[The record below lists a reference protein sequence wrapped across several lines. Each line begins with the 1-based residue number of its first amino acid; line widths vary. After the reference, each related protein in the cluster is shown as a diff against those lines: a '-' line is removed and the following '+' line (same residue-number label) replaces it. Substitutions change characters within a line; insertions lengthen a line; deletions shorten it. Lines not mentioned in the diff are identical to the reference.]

1 VSINIWRIST
11 PPSIA
16 LALLLLAGCG
26 STVKNGMG
34 TEMED
39 SIASPYSQWRNGPPT
54 DPSFFP
60 IGVWL
65 QDPRNAERYQR
76 IGINTYVG
84 LWQGPTPD
92 QLTSLDT
99 AGMKVIC
106 AQNEVGLAHL
116 DDPTIIAWMHGDEP
130 DNAQRQAD
138 GSWGGPVPTAKII
151 ADYETIRSNDPTR
164 PVWLNLGQGVAND
177 EWVGRA
183 AAYEDYPDY
192 IKGADIA
199 SFDVY
204 PVVGIRKP
212 DGEQYLWYV
221 ARGVDRLLEWADY
234 AKPVWNVIETTRI
247 NNPDKKA
254 TPHQVRAEVWMSLIH
269 GSLGIVYFAH
279 EWEPKFVEAGLL
291 ADAEMSAAVAAV
303 NHQILALAPVLNSPD
318 VADAVEVSSSASH
331 VPVDAL
337 VKHYRGD
344 TYIFAVGMR
353 LGAAQ
358 ATFQVAGLE
367 GETRLEVIDEGREI
381 AVVDGEFIDDF
392 APYEVHLYRIAGD

>member
-1 VSINIWRIST
+1 
-11 PPSIA
+11 
-16 LALLLLAGCG
+16 
-26 STVKNGMG
+26 
-34 TEMED
+34 MED

-130 DNAQRQAD
+130 DNA
-138 GSWGGPVPTAKII
+138 
-151 ADYETIRSNDPTR
+151 
-164 PVWLNLGQGVAND
+164 
-177 EWVGRA
+177 
-183 AAYEDYPDY
+183 
-192 IKGADIA
+192 

-212 DGEQYLWYV
+212 DSEEYLWYV

-353 LGAAQ
+353 LGAAK
-358 ATFQVAGLE
+358 ATFLVGGLY

>member
-1 VSINIWRIST
+1 MFTRSY
-11 PPSIA
+11 IA
-16 LALLLLAGCG
+16 LALLLLVSCGRNAG
-26 STVKNGMG
+26 KNTLG
-34 TEMED
+34 TEMEE
-39 SIASPYSQWRNGPPT
+39 SVEASPYAQWQNGLPT
-54 DPSFFP
+54 DPAFFP
-60 IGVWL
+60 LGVWV
-65 QDPRNAERYQR
+65 QDPRNAERYQE

-84 LWQGPTPD
+84 LWQGPTED
-92 QLTSLDT
+92 QLTSL
-99 AGMKVIC
+99 AASGMKVIC
-106 AQNEVGLAHL
+106 AQNKVGLEHVDEPA
-116 DDPTIIAWMHGDEP
+116 IIAWMHGDAP

-138 GSWGGPVPTAKII
+138 GTWGGPVPTAKII
-151 ADYETIRSNDPTR
+151 ADYEAIRANDPLR

-212 DGEQYLWYV
+212 DGENYLWYV
-221 ARGVDRLLEWADY
+221 ARGVDRMREWADD

-254 TPHQVRAEVWMSLIH
+254 TPHQVRAEVWMSLVH

-291 ADAEMSAAVAAV
+291 ADAEMSAAVAGI
-303 NHQILALAPVLNSPD
+303 NRQILVLAPVLNSPT
-318 VADAVEVSSSASH
+318 VADGVEVSSSAPEF
-331 VPVDAL
+331 PVDAL
-337 VKHYRGD
+337 AKQYRGD

-353 LGAAQ
+353 LGETQ
-358 ATFQVAGLE
+358 ATFQIAGLE
-367 GETRLEVIDEGREI
+367 GETRAEVIDEGREI
-381 AVVDGEFIDDF
+381 IVSDGRFTDDF
-392 APYEVHLYRIAGD
+392 AAYDAHLYRIPRP